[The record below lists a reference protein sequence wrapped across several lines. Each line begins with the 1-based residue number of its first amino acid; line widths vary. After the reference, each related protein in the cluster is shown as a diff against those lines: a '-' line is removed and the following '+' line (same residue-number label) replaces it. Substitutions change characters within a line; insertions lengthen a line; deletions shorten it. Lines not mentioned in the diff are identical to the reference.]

1 VGLGRRFRLDR
12 TGDLPR
18 CIGIGVLWNAPNMRL
33 ALAALEAK
41 EMPAVGAA
49 MKRVPV
55 GRLLM
60 VALLVFA
67 EFAMVFRVGAG

>member
-1 VGLGRRFRLDR
+1 
-12 TGDLPR
+12 
-18 CIGIGVLWNAPNMRL
+18 MRL

>member
-1 VGLGRRFRLDR
+1 MGLGRRFPLDR

-18 CIGIGVLWNAPNMRL
+18 CLGNRALWNARNMRL
-33 ALAALEAK
+33 ALAALDAK

-49 MKRVPV
+49 MKRVSV
-55 GRLLM
+55 GGLLM

-67 EFAMVFRVGAG
+67 EFAMVFRIGAG